1 MIRWSAEEVGRRLSD
16 LPMLRVL
23 LPVVGGILAESLLEL
38 PGLYLWGGLMVAVG
52 CALWFRSSLYMA
64 AALLLLGMACASL
77 HRHEAAP
84 PLEQEGVYVVRVES
98 YAVEREGYS
107 TASAHLVAWCDGQGV
122 WRGSEKRLSLY
133 ADSTLRL
140 RPHEELTLRGRLR
153 PYRRQDSF
161 YVRLQSA
168 RGYVGMLWAGS
179 GRLLLRDSSRGP
191 VWIERLRLRAAEG
204 IARMELSPENRAVV
218 EAMTI
223 GERSHLNPALREHYA
238 RSGTSHL
245 LAVSG
250 LHVGILF
257 LFVNALMWGLPLLDG
272 GHRLRALIALA
283 AIWLYA
289 LVAGASPG
297 VLRAAWMFSA
307 LQLAYAFSLRYRGLN
322 ILFGVA
328 VVMLLLEP
336 RQLFDISFQLSFLA
350 VAAILS
356 WGIPLLRGL
365 HNRYFKGLAALFLIG
380 GVATLA
386 TAPLSVYRFGIFAP
400 IGVVINPLVIFTAE
414 LLLGLTLLALML
426 PAGPALLGWAVEWTA
441 SLQNEVVRRV
451 ADWGWGTFDLQSNAS
466 TTLLIYLLLTLM
478 TLAAWGLKRIKPLN
492 LEDDDLG

>member
-1 MIRWSAEEVGRRLSD
+1 MIRWSAKEVGRHLHD
-16 LPMLRVL
+16 LPMLRVV

-38 PGLYLWGGLMVAVG
+38 PGLYLWGGVVVAGG
-52 CALWFRSSLYMA
+52 CALRFRSSLYITV
-64 AALLLLGMACASL
+64 ALLLLGMGCASL

-84 PLEQEGVYVVRVES
+84 PMGEGLYVVRVES
-98 YAVEREGYS
+98 QPVLRERYS
-107 TASAHLVAWCDGQGV
+107 TASAHLVAWCDKQGV

-133 ADSTLRL
+133 ADSTLTIRI
-140 RPHEELTLRGRLR
+140 HEELTLRGRLR
-153 PYRRQDSF
+153 PYREADSF
-161 YVRLQSA
+161 YARLQAA
-168 RGYVGMLWAGS
+168 RGYVGMLWAS
-179 GRLLLRDSSRGP
+179 ESALLQRDSSRGP
-191 VWIERLRLRAAEG
+191 GWIEGLHLKGSDG
-204 IARMELSPENRAVV
+204 IARMGLSPEIRAVV

-223 GERSHLNPALREHYA
+223 GERSHLTPALRESYA
-238 RSGTSHL
+238 RSGASHL

-257 LFVNALMWGLPLLDG
+257 LFVNALMWGLPLLNG
-272 GHRLRALIALA
+272 GHRLKALIATA

-297 VLRAAWMFSA
+297 VLRAAWMFTA
-307 LQLAYAFSLRYRGLN
+307 LQLAHAFSLRYRGLN

-350 VAAILS
+350 VVAILS
-356 WGIPLLRGL
+356 WGAPLLRGL
-365 HNRYFKGLAALFLIG
+365 HNRFFKGLAALFLIG

-400 IGVVINPLVIFTAE
+400 IGVVINPVVIFTAE
-414 LLLGLTLLALML
+414 LLLGLTLLALFI

-441 SLQNEVVRRV
+441 SLQNEVVRR
-451 ADWGWGTFDLQSNAS
+451 AAEWEWGSFDLQSDGT
-466 TTLLIYLLLTLM
+466 TTLLIYLFLILM
-478 TLAAWGLKRIKPLN
+478 TLAAWGLKRIKPLK